1 MSSPRAP
8 GDRRPV
14 IEVLRRNL
22 AKALADRRLEAARD
36 LLERLRTEDPLA
48 VETRGLELELLI
60 LSERLT
66 EAEGLARQLL
76 ELFPGSARIWKLA
89 GELSYRRKDYRAAE
103 ERLRESERI
112 HPHWVTRRLLGQ
124 ALTQA
129 GRFDDAEAVLVAL
142 AAERDVCRRDLAWLY
157 ERKGDEERALAAVEA
172 HLERY
177 PRDRLALGQRL
188 RLRAR
193 RLSPDEL
200 IDEARALEAVGEKA
214 PPEVFAELVGALL
227 RSGRGREA
235 RELVDRLLP
244 DLEPRAASRIG
255 WVCRALEAHDLAF
268 DLFHRAFPRERA
280 NPKFLAA
287 FELVA
292 RRSGHIDDLM
302 RLYRLH
308 AAQSRNLYGRM
319 KRLRT
324 TVEEGRRR

>member
-1 MSSPRAP
+1 MTRKMSSPRAP

-48 VETRGLELELLI
+48 
-60 LSERLT
+60 
-66 EAEGLARQLL
+66 
-76 ELFPGSARIWKLA
+76 
-89 GELSYRRKDYRAAE
+89 
-103 ERLRESERI
+103 
-112 HPHWVTRRLLGQ
+112 
-124 ALTQA
+124 
-129 GRFDDAEAVLVAL
+129 
-142 AAERDVCRRDLAWLY
+142 AERDVCRRDLAWLY
-157 ERKGDEERALAAVEA
+157 ERKGDEERALGAVEA

-200 IDEARALEAVGEKA
+200 IDEARALEAVGEKV
-214 PPEVFAELVGALL
+214 PPEVFAELVGVLL

-244 DLEPRAASRIG
+244 DIEPRAASRIG

-268 DLFHRAFPRERA
+268 DL
-280 NPKFLAA
+280 
-287 FELVA
+287 
-292 RRSGHIDDLM
+292 
-302 RLYRLH
+302 
-308 AAQSRNLYGRM
+308 
-319 KRLRT
+319 
-324 TVEEGRRR
+324 